1 MSMSTIN
8 KAAVIGAGVMGAGIA
23 AHLANAGLDVIL
35 LDMDRKLA
43 DAGVARQ
50 IKANGFMDPAFASRI
65 RTGSTADNLDLL
77 ADADWIIEAVA
88 ERLEIKQSLYKAVD
102 GIRKQGSIVSSN
114 TSTIPL
120 NALVNG
126 LPTSFAADFL
136 ITHFFNPPRIMRLL
150 EVVSGAAT
158 RPEITATICD
168 FADRQLG
175 KSVVICKDTPGF
187 IGNRVGNYWMVV
199 AQNEAIALGLDVEE
213 ADAIISKPFGIP
225 STGIFGLLD
234 LVGID
239 IMPTILRS
247 LQATTPAGDA
257 IQHYDAEPSLITR
270 MIAENR
276 IGRKAGAGFVKL
288 SSDRKSR
295 EVTDLTTGEY
305 RPQKT
310 VASASLE
317 ASGGKAKALM
327 EHNGPGGQY
336 ASIVMEKTFAYAA
349 SLVPEIA
356 DTPDQVDEA
365 MRTGYGWKQGPFEL
379 IDQLGA
385 DWLVARLQARGIAVP
400 PYLALAAEKGG
411 FYSVVDGKRANLL
424 PDGTV
429 ALIERSEGVLLL
441 GDLKL
446 EGKPV
451 EDWGVASLWDLG
463 DGVAG
468 LELRTKMNTFS
479 PGLLAVIPQV
489 VERCSKDFKALVIGS
504 DNAVFSAGAD
514 LRVFMDTVEN
524 ADPEAIASFVNDGH
538 RAFQALKYAPFPV
551 VGAAAGLAFGGGCE
565 ILLHCDAIQAHAEVS
580 MGLVEPR
587 IGIIPGWGGC
597 KEMLVRFSA
606 KNAALRGPVA
616 PAIAAFNLIAQSKV
630 SASAFDARKLGF
642 LKASDGIT
650 MNRSRLLAD
659 AKDKALALAENY
671 VAPERPTVAVAGPSG
686 AGAILNLIEGE
697 ALAGRATPHDAV
709 VGRALAG
716 VLPGGADADPTK
728 PLTEDELVALE
739 RQALMDLLATPATRE
754 RIKHMLA
761 TGKPLRN

>member
-1 MSMSTIN
+1 MTTII
-8 KAAVIGAGVMGAGIA
+8 KAAVIGAGVMGSGIA
-23 AHLANAGLDVIL
+23 AHLANAGLEVLL
-35 LDMDRKLA
+35 LDMDKKLA
-43 DAGVARQ
+43 DGGVARQ
-50 IKANGFMDPAFASRI
+50 LKANGFMDPDFAGRI
-65 RTGSTADNLDLL
+65 TTGSTADNLNLI

-88 ERLEIKQSLYKAVD
+88 ERIEIKQSLYRAVD
-102 GIRKQGSIVSSN
+102 AVRRPGSIVSSN

-120 NALVNG
+120 AALVDG
-126 LPTSFAADFL
+126 MPESFAADFL

-150 EVVSGAAT
+150 EIVSGAVT
-158 RPEITATICD
+158 RSDVTATISD

-175 KSVVICKDTPGF
+175 KSVVHCKDTPGF

-247 LQATTPAGDA
+247 LQSTTPQGDA
-257 IQHYDAEPSLITR
+257 VQDYDAEPALIAR

-276 IGRKAGAGFVKL
+276 IGRKSGAGFVKL
-288 SSDRKSR
+288 SPDRKSR
-295 EVTDLTTGEY
+295 TVTDLITGDY
-305 RPQKT
+305 RPQKS
-310 VASASLE
+310 VSSDSLE
-317 ASGGKAKALM
+317 ASGGKARTLM
-327 EHNGPGGQY
+327 EHSGHGGQY

-349 SLVPEIA
+349 ALVPEIA

-365 MRTGYGWKQGPFEL
+365 MRTGYGWKHGPFEL

-385 DWLVARLQARGIAVP
+385 DWVKARLEARGMAVP

-424 PDGTV
+424 PDGTIV
-429 ALIERSEGVLLL
+429 PIARSEGVLLL
-441 GDLKL
+441 TDVKL
-446 EGKPV
+446 AQKPV
-451 EDWGVASLWDLG
+451 ADWGAASLWDLG

-479 PGLLAVIPQV
+479 PQLLEVIPQAI
-489 VERCSKDFKALVIGS
+489 ERCGQDFKALVIGS
-504 DNAVFSAGAD
+504 DSAVFSAGAD
-514 LRVFMDTVEN
+514 LRVFMDTVEQD
-524 ADPEAIASFVNDGH
+524 DPEAVPAFVDAGH
-538 RAFQALKYAPFPV
+538 RAFQAIKYAPFPV

-565 ILLHCDAIQAHAEVS
+565 ILLHCDAIQAHAEIS

-597 KEMLVRFSA
+597 KEMMVRFSA
-606 KNAALRGPVA
+606 RDAATRGPVA
-616 PAIAAFNLIAQSKV
+616 PAIAAFNLIAHSKV

-642 LKASDGIT
+642 LRPSDGIT

-659 AKDKALALAENY
+659 AKAKALDLAESY
-671 VAPERPTVAVAGPSG
+671 VVPERPLVPVSGPSG
-686 AGAILNLIEGE
+686 AAAIINLIESE
-697 ALAGRATPHDAV
+697 VLAGRASAHDAV

-716 VLPGGADADPTK
+716 VLTGGADADPIK

-739 RQALMDLLATPATRE
+739 KAAFIGLLATPATLE
-754 RIKHMLA
+754 RIQHMLA

>member
-1 MSMSTIN
+1 MSSIK
-8 KAAVIGAGVMGAGIA
+8 KAAVIGAGVMGSGIA
-23 AHLANAGLDVIL
+23 AHLANAGRDVVL
-35 LDMDRKLA
+35 LDMDKKLA
-43 DAGVARQ
+43 DGGVARQ
-50 IKANGFMDPAFASRI
+50 LKANGFMDPAFAGRI
-65 RTGSTADNLDLL
+65 KTGSTADNIDLL

-88 ERLEIKQSLYKAVD
+88 EQLEIKQALYTSVD
-102 GIRKQGSIVSSN
+102 GVRKPGSIVSSN

-120 NALVNG
+120 KALVEG
-126 LPTSFAADFL
+126 LPATFAADFL

-158 RPEITATICD
+158 RPDVTETICD
-168 FADRQLG
+168 FADSRLG
-175 KSVVICKDTPGF
+175 KSVVRCKDTPGF

-247 LQATTPAGDA
+247 LQNTTPSGDA
-257 IQHYDAEPSLITR
+257 VQDYDAEPALIAR

-276 IGRKAGAGFVKL
+276 IGRKSGAGFVKL
-288 SSDRKSR
+288 SADRKSR
-295 EVTDLTTGEY
+295 SVTDLVTGEY
-305 RPQKT
+305 RPQKA
-310 VASASLE
+310 VESESLA
-317 ASGGKAKALM
+317 ASGGDARALM
-327 EHNGPGGQY
+327 EHEAAGGRY
-336 ASIVMEKTFAYAA
+336 ASMVMEKTFAYAA

-379 IDQLGA
+379 IDRLGA
-385 DWLVARLQARGIAVP
+385 DWLVARLEARGMTVP
-400 PYLALAAEKGG
+400 AYLALAAERGG
-411 FYSVVDGKRANLL
+411 FYSVVDGKRSNLL
-424 PDGTV
+424 PDGSV
-429 ALIERSEGVLLL
+429 APVARANGVLLL
-441 GDLKL
+441 ADLKL
-446 EGKPV
+446 AGAPV
-451 EDWGVASLWDLG
+451 ADWGVASLWDLG

-479 PGLLAVIPQV
+479 PALLEVIPQV
-489 VERCSKDFKALVIGS
+489 VERCGRDFKALVIGS

-524 ADPEAIASFVNDGH
+524 ADPEAVPSFVNGGH
-538 RAFQALKYAPFPV
+538 KAFQALKYAPFPV

-597 KEMLVRFSA
+597 KEMLLRFSA
-606 KNAALRGPVA
+606 KDAALRGPVA
-616 PAIAAFNLIAQSKV
+616 PAIAAFNLIAQARV
-630 SASAFDARKLGF
+630 STSAFDARKLGF
-642 LKASDGIT
+642 LRASDGIT
-650 MNRSRLLAD
+650 MNRDRLLAD
-659 AKDKALALAENY
+659 AKVRALALAENY
-671 VAPERPTVAVAGPSG
+671 VAPERPLIPVAGPSG
-686 AGAILNLIEGE
+686 NAAILNLIEGE
-697 ALAGRATPHDAV
+697 TLAGRATAHDAV

-716 VLPGGADADPTK
+716 VLTGGPGADPTW

-739 RQALMDLLATPATRE
+739 REAFMALLATPSTLD
-754 RIKHMLA
+754 RIRHMLA